1 MDPTTQFCPNF
12 YCLKRGLPDQ
22 GHIKVHSHKERRFR
36 CTCCNHTFAASRN
49 TPFFRLHKSLDLV
62 TVVLTLLTHGCP
74 LQAVVAAYDLDERT
88 VADWQQR
95 AGDHAQRF
103 HQLHVQ
109 QGRVDAQHVQADEL
123 YVKMVGRKLWLAM
136 ALAVPSRLWL
146 GGLLSPRRDQ
156 TLIDTL
162 VGMVRSCVK
171 SLDILVCVDGLVS
184 YVGAFVRGFRH
195 KIQGPRGGP
204 RLVTDPGLMIGQ
216 VIKRYSGRRLVET
229 VRRVVRG
236 SSAAIQE
243 VLQRTRTGSQIN
255 TSYIER
261 LNATFRANLHGLVRR
276 GRALLHEP
284 ERLQAGLYLLGCA
297 YNFCWEHDSLRERAQ
312 PGCVHKWVGRTP
324 AQAAG
329 LTDRRWT
336 MRQLLEKRLPPAKW
350 KAPRK
355 KRIYRRAKPVGT

>member
-1 MDPTTQFCPNF
+1 MDPSVQFCPNF
-12 YCLKRGLPDQ
+12 YCLKRGLLDQ
-22 GHIKVHSHKERRFR
+22 GHIKVHSRKERRFR
-36 CTCCNHTFAASRN
+36 CTCCDTTFAASRN

-62 TVVLTLLTHGCP
+62 TTVLTLLTHGCP
-74 LQAVVAAYDLDERT
+74 LQAIVAAYDLDERT
-88 VADWQQR
+88 VAAWQQR

-109 QGRVDAQHVQADEL
+109 QGQVDAQHVQADEL

-146 GGLLSPRRDQ
+146 GGVLSPRRDQ

-162 VGMVRSCVK
+162 VGMVRSCVQ
-171 SLDILVCVDGLVS
+171 SLAILVCVDGLAS

-195 KIQGPRGGP
+195 KIQGLRGGP
-204 RLVTDPGLMIGQ
+204 RLVTDAGLLIGQ
-216 VIKRYSGRRLVET
+216 VIKRYSGKRLVAT

-236 SSAAIQE
+236 SAEAIRA
-243 VLQRTRTGSQIN
+243 VLCRTRTGSQIN

-261 LNATFRANLHGLVRR
+261 LNATFRANLSGLVRR

-284 ERLQAGLYLLGCA
+284 RRMQAAMYLLGCV
-297 YNFCWEHDSLRERAQ
+297 YNFCWEHDSLRERS
-312 PGCVHKWVGRTP
+312 PGEGRKKWVYRTP

-329 LTDRRWT
+329 LTARRWT
-336 MRQLLEKRLPPAKW
+336 VRQLVENRLPPATW
-350 KAPRK
+350 QAPRK
-355 KRIYRRAKPVGT
+355 KRRYRRAKTVAT

>member
-1 MDPTTQFCPNF
+1 MDPTTQFCPNY
-12 YCLKRGLPDQ
+12 YCLKRGLLDQ
-22 GHIKVHSHKERRFR
+22 GHIKVHSYKHRRFR
-36 CTCCNHTFAASRN
+36 CHCCNKTFAASRN
-49 TPFFRLHKSLDLV
+49 TPFFRLHKALDLV

-74 LQAVVAAYDLDERT
+74 LQAIVAAYHLDERT

-95 AGDHAQRF
+95 AGGHAQRS

-109 QGRVDAQHVQADEL
+109 RGRVDAQHVQADEL

-146 GGLLSPRRDQ
+146 GGVLSPRRDQ
-156 TLIDTL
+156 ALIDTL
-162 VGMVRSCVK
+162 VGMVRSCVQ
-171 SLDILVCVDGLVS
+171 SLAILVCVDGLAS
-184 YVGAFVRGFRH
+184 YVGAFVRLFRH

-204 RLVTDPGLMIGQ
+204 RLVTEADLLIGQ
-216 VIKRYSGRRLVET
+216 VIKRYSGKRLVQT

-236 SSAAIQE
+236 RAEAIQA
-243 VLQRTRTGSQIN
+243 VLRQTRTGSQIN

-261 LNATFRANLHGLVRR
+261 LNATFRANLSGLVRR

-284 ERLQAGLYLLGCA
+284 ARMQAAMFLLGCV
-297 YNFCWEHDSLRERAQ
+297 YNFCWEHDSLRERAA
-312 PGCVHKWVGRTP
+312 PGCGKKWVGRTP

-336 MRQLLEKRLPPAKW
+336 VRQLLEKRLPPATW

-355 KRIYRRAKPVGT
+355 KRLKRRARPVAA

>member
-12 YCLKRGLPDQ
+12 YCLKRGLVNQ

-36 CTCCNHTFAASRN
+36 CTCCGKTFAASRN

-74 LQAVVAAYDLDERT
+74 LQAIVAAYDLDERT

-95 AGDHAQRF
+95 AGAHALRF

-109 QGRVDAQHVQADEL
+109 QGQVDAQHVQADEL

-146 GGLLSPRRDQ
+146 GGILSPRRDQ

-171 SLDILVCVDGLVS
+171 SLAILVCVDGLAS

-195 KIQGPRGGP
+195 KIQGPTGRP
-204 RLVTDPGLMIGQ
+204 RLVTEAGLLIGQ
-216 VIKRYSGRRLVET
+216 VLKRYSGKRLVET

-236 SSAAIQE
+236 CAEAIQA
-243 VLQRTRTGSQIN
+243 VLRRTQTGHQIN

-261 LNATFRANLHGLVRR
+261 LNATFRANLQGLVRR

-284 ERLQAGLYLLGCA
+284 GRMQAGISLLGCV
-297 YNFCWEHDSLRERAQ
+297 YNFCWAHDSLRERA
-312 PGCVHKWVGRTP
+312 PLACGKKWVSRTP

-329 LTDRRWT
+329 LTDRHWSV
-336 MRQLLEKRLPPAKW
+336 RQLLEKRLPPATW

-355 KRIYRRAKPVGT
+355 KCRSRRAKPVAA